1 MASLV
6 DWDGSAQDQSYFHCA
21 RGDMPEY
28 LIPWHWIVSSTA
40 SSTMNS
46 SNSEALYLSTP
57 SSGYHIKD
65 DIIGSG
71 LAEASLENASNP
83 SSALSISSTIQQYN
97 GYNRSTAQAP
107 STWDTTP
114 DGSENHHNS
123 QRSPTD
129 AIFLD
134 SSLSNLTLESSKGI
148 KPGKKTRS
156 RRLLC
161 ETKDAQGR
169 RTEPSRAKNDRYMK
183 ALERNRQAAAKCR
196 ARKQDEQDSLT
207 AQVEELQDRH
217 QQLSSC
223 CNDLKEKVFQLKSQ
237 LLGHGDCECALIQR
251 YVASEALKSVDGLI
265 SNQSSSSSWV
275 QV

>member
-6 DWDGSAQDQSYFHCA
+6 DWDGSAQDQSYFHFA

-46 SNSEALYLSTP
+46 SNSEPLYLSTP
-57 SSGYHIKD
+57 SSEYHIKD
-65 DIIGSG
+65 DIIG
-71 LAEASLENASNP
+71 
-83 SSALSISSTIQQYN
+83 T
-97 GYNRSTAQAP
+97 QAP

-123 QRSPTD
+123 QRNPTD

-134 SSLSNLTLESSKGI
+134 SSLSNLTLESSKWI

-169 RTEPSRAKNDRYMK
+169 RAEPSRAKNDRYMK
-183 ALERNRQAAAKCR
+183 ALERYRQAAAKCR
-196 ARKQDEQDSLT
+196 ARKQDEQDALT

-237 LLGHGDCECALIQR
+237 LLMHGDCECALIQR
-251 YVASEALKSVDGLI
+251 YVASEALKSVDSLI